1 MNKYT
6 PSLHTRREFLGRSLG
21 FAAASLTIPAWLDR
35 SVLGVES
42 TTSDSG
48 RILIV
53 LQLSGGNDGLNTVVP
68 YSCDDYHRARPDL
81 RFAPDK
87 ILKIDGNIGL
97 HPGLA
102 ALKSLYDDG
111 HAAIIQGVGYPN
123 PNRSHF
129 RSMEIWHTCSDSDK
143 YEKYGWIGR
152 YFDNECKGSDSPAS
166 GVAFGSETPQAFNN
180 KTGRGITFAS
190 PESFRWRPGSSD
202 AKTAEAEMAA
212 YRALNTVSPD
222 KADFLTRTALNAQ
235 LTSDRV
241 RDIASR
247 YKPKASYPENPLAAN
262 LRHIAGMIAGN
273 LGSRI
278 YYAQIGG
285 FDTHT
290 RQLARHAR
298 LMETLAGSVAAFY
311 NDLKAQGLADRV
323 LLMTF
328 SEFGRRVTENASG
341 GTDHG
346 VAGPIFVVGGGVKPG
361 LYGKYP
367 SLSDLD
373 QGDLKAGT
381 DFRQVYATALENWM
395 GAKAEPILG
404 RNFEKLGFI

>member
-1 MNKYT
+1 MKYT
-6 PSLHTRREFLGRSLG
+6 PSLHTRRDFIARGLG
-21 FAAASLTIPAWLDR
+21 FAAASLTIPSWLDR
-35 SVLGVES
+35 SVLGANAA
-42 TTSDSG
+42 DPNG
-48 RILIV
+48 RILVV

-68 YSCDDYHRARPDL
+68 YSSDDYHRARPEL

-87 ILKIDGNIGL
+87 VLKINGDIGL

-102 ALKSLYDDG
+102 AFKGLYDDG

-152 YFDNECKGSDSPAS
+152 YFDNECKGADSPAS

-180 KTGRGITFAS
+180 RSGRGITFAS
-190 PESFRWRPGSSD
+190 PESFRWQPSARDKSAS
-202 AKTAEAEMAA
+202 AEMAA
-212 YRALNTVSPD
+212 YRALNTVSAD
-222 KADFLTRTALNAQ
+222 KADFLTRTAMNAQ
-235 LTSDRV
+235 VTSDRV
-241 RDIASR
+241 REIAAS
-247 YKPKASYPENPLAAN
+247 YKPKASYPENSLASN
-262 LRHIAGMIAGN
+262 LRHIAGMIAGG

-290 RQLARHAR
+290 GQLERHAR
-298 LMETLAGSVAAFY
+298 LMDQVAGGVAAFY

-328 SEFGRRVTENASG
+328 SEFGRRVTENASA

-346 VAGPIFVVGGGVKPG
+346 VAGPLFIVGGSVKPG

-367 SLSDLD
+367 SLTDLD
-373 QGDLKAGT
+373 QGDLKAST
-381 DFRQVYATALENWM
+381 DFRQVYATVLENWL
-395 GAKAEPILG
+395 AVKAEPILG
-404 RNFEKLGFI
+404 RQFEKIPFV

>member
-1 MNKYT
+1 MNKT
-6 PSLHTRREFLGRSLG
+6 IPSLHTRREFIGRGLG
-21 FAAASLTIPAWLDR
+21 FAAASFTIPAWLDR
-35 SVLGVES
+35 SVLGAEKA
-42 TTSDSG
+42 TGGSD
-48 RILIV
+48 RILVV
-53 LQLSGGNDGLNTVVP
+53 LQLSGGNDGLNTVIP
-68 YSCDDYHRARPDL
+68 YACDDYHRARPEL
-81 RFAPDK
+81 GFAADQV
-87 ILKIDGNIGL
+87 LKIDGAIGL

-152 YFDNECKGSDSPAS
+152 YFDNECKGAGSPAS
-166 GVAFGSETPQAFNN
+166 GVAFGPETPQAFANQS
-180 KTGRGITFAS
+180 GRGITFAT
-190 PESFRWRPGSSD
+190 PESFRWRPGTSD
-202 AKTAEAEMAA
+202 PKIAEAELAA
-212 YRALNTVSPD
+212 YRTLNSVAPE
-222 KADFLTRTALNAQ
+222 KADFLTRTALNAE

-241 RDIASR
+241 RQIAGS
-247 YKPKASYPENPLAAN
+247 YKAKASYPENALAMN
-262 LRHIAGMIAGN
+262 LRHIAGMIAGD

-278 YYAQIGG
+278 YYAQLGG

-290 RQLARHAR
+290 GQRERHAR
-298 LMETLAGSVAAFY
+298 LMDTVATSVAAFY

-346 VAGPIFVVGGGVKPG
+346 VAGPLFLVGGGIKPG
-361 LYGKYP
+361 LYGRYP
-367 SLSDLD
+367 SLTDLD

-381 DFRQVYATALENWM
+381 DFRQVYATVLENWL
-395 GAKAEPILG
+395 GVKSEPILG
-404 RNFEKLGFI
+404 RQFEKLSFL

>member
-1 MNKYT
+1 MNKYI
-6 PSLHTRREFLGRSLG
+6 PSLHTRREFISRGLG
-21 FAAASLTIPAWLDR
+21 FAAASFTIPAWLDR
-35 SVLGVES
+35 SVLGAEKAAGAA
-42 TTSDSG
+42 D
-48 RILIV
+48 RILVV
-53 LQLSGGNDGLNTVVP
+53 LQLSGGNDGLNTVIP
-68 YSCDDYHRARPDL
+68 YACDDYHRARPEL
-81 RFAPDK
+81 RFTPEK
-87 ILKIDGNIGL
+87 VLKIDGAVGL

-102 ALKSLYDDG
+102 PLKSLYDDG
-111 HAAIIQGVGYPN
+111 HAAVIQGVGYPN

-129 RSMEIWHTCSDSDK
+129 RSLEIWHTGSDSGR

-166 GVAFGSETPQAFNN
+166 GVAFGSETPQAFTNQS
-180 KTGRGITFAS
+180 GRGITFAT
-190 PESFRWRPGSSD
+190 PESFRWRPDASD
-202 AKTAEAEMAA
+202 PKMVEAELAA
-212 YRALNTVSPD
+212 YRALNSVSSE

-241 RDIASR
+241 REIAGS

-273 LGSRI
+273 LGSHI
-278 YYAQIGG
+278 YYAQLGG

-290 RQLARHAR
+290 GQLQRHAR
-298 LMETLAGSVAAFY
+298 LMDTVATSVAAFY

-346 VAGPIFVVGGGVKPG
+346 VAGPIFIVGGGIKPG
-361 LYGKYP
+361 LYGQYP
-367 SLSDLD
+367 SLTDLD

-381 DFRQVYATALENWM
+381 DFRQVYATVLENWL
-395 GAKAEPILG
+395 GVKSEPILG
-404 RNFEKLGFI
+404 RQFEKLAFV

>member
-1 MNKYT
+1 
-6 PSLHTRREFLGRSLG
+6 
-21 FAAASLTIPAWLDR
+21 
-35 SVLGVES
+35 
-42 TTSDSG
+42 
-48 RILIV
+48 
-53 LQLSGGNDGLNTVVP
+53 
-68 YSCDDYHRARPDL
+68 
-81 RFAPDK
+81 
-87 ILKIDGNIGL
+87 
-97 HPGLA
+97 
-102 ALKSLYDDG
+102 
-111 HAAIIQGVGYPN
+111 
-123 PNRSHF
+123 
-129 RSMEIWHTCSDSDK
+129 MEIWHTSSDSDK

-180 KTGRGITFAS
+180 KTGRGITFAA
-190 PESFRWRPGSSD
+190 PESFRWRPGASD
-202 AKTAEAEMAA
+202 AKAADAEMAA
-212 YRALNTVSPD
+212 YRVLNSVSPD

-247 YKPKASYPENPLAAN
+247 YKPRATYPENPLAAN

-278 YYAQIGG
+278 YYAQISG

-290 RQLARHAR
+290 GQLPRHAR
-298 LMETLAGSVAAFY
+298 LMEALAGSVAAFY

-346 VAGPIFVVGGGVKPG
+346 VAGPIFVVGGGIKPG

-381 DFRQVYATALENWM
+381 DFRQVYATVLENWM
-395 GAKAEPILG
+395 GARSEPILG
-404 RNFEKLGFI
+404 GNFEKLGFI